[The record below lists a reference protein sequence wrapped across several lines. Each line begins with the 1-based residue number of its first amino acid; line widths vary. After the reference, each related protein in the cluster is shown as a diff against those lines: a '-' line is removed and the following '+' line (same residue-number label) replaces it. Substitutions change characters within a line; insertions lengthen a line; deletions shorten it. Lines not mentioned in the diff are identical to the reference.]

1 METSAAPCPE
11 GVPQERVESRRPQVL
26 ETACS
31 RRVTAP
37 SYLQQ
42 LVAEPSPAASWMH
55 PDAPPTPLEA
65 AQRRLAVGMLLSERL
80 GDEARHL
87 YECDAIEAVGRRMLG
102 FDHFAELEKLQ
113 SFGEAAAMARS
124 SIVAAPH
131 CSGYATSGLVPAYDA
146 PPTGWQYFKAD
157 GCTVVQAGGLE
168 LSRHPVCL
176 FNGAYRAVDE
186 RDGWPVLQNEH
197 GMWLFRVG
205 PWARSRGDTGDSWR
219 LSHEHTWDVD
229 ECNSYSISADG
240 SLPVG
245 DRSWHT
251 IDGTTRLF
259 APRTMTM
266 SVVVRAREHASI
278 LGRTRPFHQLMRS
291 WLAHCRR
298 TTALELAH

>member
-1 METSAAPCPE
+1 MAATVQSA
-11 GVPQERVESRRPQVL
+11 RDMESRRRQEE
-26 ETACS
+26 ETARE
-31 RRVTAP
+31 RRAR
-37 SYLQQ
+37 
-42 LVAEPSPAASWMH
+42 
-55 PDAPPTPLEA
+55 
-65 AQRRLAVGMLLSERL
+65 AQADLAGGSCGLALS
-80 GDEARHL
+80 GH
-87 YECDAIEAVGRRMLG
+87 
-102 FDHFAELEKLQ
+102 
-113 SFGEAAAMARS
+113 
-124 SIVAAPH
+124 
-131 CSGYATSGLVPAYDA
+131 AYD
-146 PPTGWQYFKAD
+146 TY
-157 GCTVVQAGGLE
+157 
-168 LSRHPVCL
+168 
-176 FNGAYRAVDE
+176 NGTYRVVDE

-205 PWARSRGDTGDSWR
+205 SWARSLGDTGDSWR

-229 ECNSYSISADG
+229 ECNSYFISADG

-266 SVVVRAREHASI
+266 SVVVRAREHTSI